1 MPINTINAM
10 RAGGSQMSR
19 HEMAKGTAYAVVNA
33 LAEKPER
40 MPTTIIAS
48 FKETRTPRM
57 EGGVTSEM

>member
-1 MPINTINAM
+1 
-10 RAGGSQMSR
+10 
-19 HEMAKGTAYAVVNA
+19 MATGTAYAVVNA
-33 LAEKPER
+33 LAENPER